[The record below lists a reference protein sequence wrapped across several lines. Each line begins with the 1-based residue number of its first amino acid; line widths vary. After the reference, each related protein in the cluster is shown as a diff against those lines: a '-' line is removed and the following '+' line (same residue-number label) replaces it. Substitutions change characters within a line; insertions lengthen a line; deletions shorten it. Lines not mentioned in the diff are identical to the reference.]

1 MGKKIREGRRR
12 MVILRKMEIL
22 GNSAMVGRRVNLEE
36 RNSEVKNSVVINLE
50 VVRNSKIGKKVR
62 KKSLPKG
69 SIKADFPM
77 F

>member
-22 GNSAMVGRRVNLEE
+22 GNSGMVGRRVNLEE

-50 VVRNSKIGKKVR
+50 VVRNSKIGKKAR